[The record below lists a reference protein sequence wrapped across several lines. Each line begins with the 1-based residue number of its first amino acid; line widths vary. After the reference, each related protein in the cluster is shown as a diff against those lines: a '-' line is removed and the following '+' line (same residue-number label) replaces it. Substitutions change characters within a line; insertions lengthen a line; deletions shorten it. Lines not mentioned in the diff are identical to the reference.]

1 MGNLG
6 SDALGQ
12 FRKATV
18 NIKEWTRQ
26 DCLAHLLIGEVWF
39 GSGQSNMEMPLR
51 VSVPYRGRKP
61 RYPTSGKGISIRYAT
76 IQLGPEPWNRKIIGR
91 GGREWK
97 V

>member
-26 DCLAHLLIGEVWF
+26 DCLCMIFLIGEVWF

-51 VSVPYRGRKP
+51 GFWHCPIEGGKP
-61 RYPTSGKGISIRYAT
+61 RYRYIRE
-76 IQLGPEPWNRKIIGR
+76 I
-91 GGREWK
+91 
-97 V
+97 